1 MYKVIK
7 DFSDREDNRFVYRAG
22 DIYPRLGYTP
32 SNDRVAGLLGTDNG
46 QGVPL
51 IEEYVS
57 LAKEDAQ
64 EAKTDVDPPKKS
76 EAKRRPRKRQEEHA

>member
-1 MYKVIK
+1 MYRVIK

-22 DIYPRLGYTP
+22 DTYPRLGYTP
-32 SNDRVAGLLGTDNG
+32 SDDRIVGLMGTDNG

-51 IEEYVS
+51 IEECVS
-57 LAKEDAQ
+57 EAQEDAR

-76 EAKRRPRKRQEEHA
+76 EAKKRPRKRQEEHA